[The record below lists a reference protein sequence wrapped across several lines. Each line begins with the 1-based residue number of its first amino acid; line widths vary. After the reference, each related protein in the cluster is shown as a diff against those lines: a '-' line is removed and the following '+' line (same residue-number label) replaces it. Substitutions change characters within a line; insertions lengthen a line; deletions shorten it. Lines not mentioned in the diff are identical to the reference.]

1 LFFSKRSI
9 IFLFQMTDLI
19 VFLSEK
25 FDVEMNI
32 IIEKLKRCSFEKK
45 YRAQIIILNRIIQT
59 SIILDEKAKTF
70 WQYVLNDFDNW
81 RFHHSIVLNFVAIY
95 SVISEIVNAV
105 KKKKNAYQKTIR
117 IIERFWK
124 KKEIR
129 LCSQLINWDSSK
141 HEKSRH

>member
-1 LFFSKRSI
+1 MFFSKRSI